1 MGGRVQHQ
9 LPPTLR
15 TRGPFRLLFAGQALS
30 VVGDRIT
37 PIAIAFAV
45 LGLGNATD
53 LGLVLAASGVPFALF
68 AVAGGVVSDRVGR
81 RRVMIASDVVRTLS
95 QATVAVLLLTGS
107 AEVWMLVVLSA
118 VYGTAAAAFMPAL
131 IGLIPQTVPPDR
143 LQEANALLG
152 FTRSIAS
159 VAGPALAG
167 ILIAIGGPGDAIA
180 VDAVTFAL
188 SAACLIAL
196 RPDPAAAA
204 RRRRGGR
211 RLRRAAARRAGG
223 RCAGARGSRP
233 ASAPW
238 RAYHVFVLPAVWI
251 LGPALAASDLGGAS
265 SWAIIVACFGLGTIA
280 GNLLALRLSIRR
292 PVLVAAVAL
301 VGAATQA
308 VIIGSGL
315 GTAGIAMLEFPAG
328 IAVSLF
334 FTLWDTSIQEQVPPA
349 AVSRVSSYDFAVSLG
364 LMPLG
369 MAVAGPIAAAA
380 GLQTTLIAMSAVGD
394 GRRARVARGPRR
406 PPRPPAR
413 RARADAAAGARAHG
427 ARPRDAERGHRRP
440 ALRAHRA
447 ERRALA
453 PGVGLAVGAPRAV
466 ERDGPV
472 DPAQRPPPGRRPPV
486 PVPRGVAD
494 LARGQHAPG
503 PRDRRDPAREVHRPP
518 VPVSRARDGR
528 AGRDADPQL
537 RERVALGRGGVV
549 EAQRDIEE
557 RVDVR
562 RHEHGRV
569 ADRLDEPHGR
579 LGQVA
584 RERGEAL
591 GDRRRARPAEPPR
604 RAA

>member
-1 MGGRVQHQ
+1 MGGRARDHM
-9 LPPTLR
+9 PPTLR

-30 VVGDRIT
+30 VIGDRIT

-68 AVAGGVVSDRVGR
+68 AIAGGVVSDHVGR
-81 RRVMIASDVVRTLS
+81 RRVMIVSDVVRAVV

-118 VYGTAAAAFMPAL
+118 AYGTAAAVFMPAL

-159 VAGPALAG
+159 VAGAADRDQD
-167 ILIAIGGPGDAIA
+167 PGDAIA
-180 VDAVTFAL
+180 VDAFTFAL

-196 RPDPAAAA
+196 RPDRTPAVADAEEQDGFAA
-204 RRRRGGR
+204 RLRSGWREVRRRPWLASG
-211 RLRRAAARRAGG
+211 L
-223 RCAGARGSRP
+223 GAM
-233 ASAPW
+233 A
-238 RAYHVFVLPAVWI
+238 AYHVFVLPAVWI
-251 LGPALAASDLGGAS
+251 LGPALAESDLDGAS
-265 SWAIIVACFGLGTIA
+265 SWAIIVAVFGLGTIA

-315 GTAGIAMLEFPAG
+315 GTAGIAILEFPAG

-380 GLQTTLIAMSAVGD
+380 GLQTTLIAMSVVGI
-394 GRRARVARGPRR
+394 VA
-406 PPRPPAR
+406 
-413 RARADAAAGARAHG
+413 
-427 ARPRDAERGHRRP
+427 
-440 ALRAHRA
+440 
-447 ERRALA
+447 ALA
-453 PGVGLAVGAPRAV
+453 WLAVP
-466 ERDGPV
+466 
-472 DPAQRPPPGRRPPV
+472 
-486 PVPRGVAD
+486 
-494 LARGQHAPG
+494 
-503 PRDRRDPAREVHRPP
+503 
-518 VPVSRARDGR
+518 
-528 AGRDADPQL
+528 
-537 RERVALGRGGVV
+537 
-549 EAQRDIEE
+549 
-557 RVDVR
+557 DVR
-562 RHEHGRV
+562 RVRRPGRPVPIPPPAPARIDPDHGV
-569 ADRLDEPHGR
+569 LSADTDAVRF
-579 LGQVA
+579 
-584 RERGEAL
+584 ERGVPSGE
-591 GDRRRARPAEPPR
+591 R
-604 RAA
+604 

>member
-1 MGGRVQHQ
+1 MGGRAQDQ
-9 LPPTLR
+9 MPSTLR

-68 AVAGGVVSDRVGR
+68 AIAGGVVSDRVGR

-159 VAGPALAG
+159 VAGPVLAG

-196 RPDPAAAA
+196 RPD
-204 RRRRGGR
+204 
-211 RLRRAAARRAGG
+211 RAAAVADAEEHDGFAARLRSGWREVRRRPWLASGL
-223 RCAGARGSRP
+223 GAM
-233 ASAPW
+233 A
-238 RAYHVFVLPAVWI
+238 AYHVFVLPAVWI
-251 LGPALAASDLGGAS
+251 LGPALAESDLGGAS

-315 GTAGIAMLEFPAG
+315 GTAGIAILEFPAG

-380 GLQTTLIAMSAVGD
+380 GVQTTLIAMSAVGH

-413 RARADAAAGARAHG
+413 RARADAAARARAHR

-440 ALRAHRA
+440 AFRAQRA
-447 ERRALA
+447 ERRAL
-453 PGVGLAVGAPRAV
+453 GS
-466 ERDGPV
+466 
-472 DPAQRPPPGRRPPV
+472 PAS
-486 PVPRGVAD
+486 
-494 LARGQHAPG
+494 
-503 PRDRRDPAREVHRPP
+503 
-518 VPVSRARDGR
+518 VSPSA
-528 AGRDADPQL
+528 
-537 RERVALGRGGVV
+537 
-549 EAQRDIEE
+549 
-557 RVDVR
+557 
-562 RHEHGRV
+562 
-569 ADRLDEPHGR
+569 
-579 LGQVA
+579 
-584 RERGEAL
+584 
-591 GDRRRARPAEPPR
+591 RRAR
-604 RAA
+604 

>member
-1 MGGRVQHQ
+1 M
-9 LPPTLR
+9 PTTLR

-45 LGLGNATD
+45 LGLGSATD

-68 AVAGGVVSDRVGR
+68 AIAGGVVSDRVGR
-81 RRVMIASDVVRTLS
+81 RRVMIASDVVRTVS
-95 QATVAVLLLTGS
+95 QATTAVLLLTGS

-118 VYGTAAAAFMPAL
+118 VYGTAAAVFMPAL

-152 FTRSIAS
+152 VTRSIAS
-159 VAGPALAG
+159 VAGPTLAG

-196 RPDPAAAA
+196 RPD
-204 RRRRGGR
+204 
-211 RLRRAAARRAGG
+211 RAAAVAD
-223 RCAGARGSRP
+223 AEEEDDFAARLRSGWREVRSRP
-233 ASAPW
+233 WLASGLGAMA
-238 RAYHVFVLPAVWI
+238 AYHVFVLPAVLI
-251 LGPALAASDLGGAS
+251 LGPALAESELDGAS

-301 VGAATQA
+301 VAAATQA

-315 GTAGIAMLEFPAG
+315 GTAGIAILEFPAG

-380 GLQTTLIAMSAVGD
+380 GLQTTLIAMSAVGM
-394 GRRARVARGPRR
+394 VA
-406 PPRPPAR
+406 
-413 RARADAAAGARAHG
+413 
-427 ARPRDAERGHRRP
+427 
-440 ALRAHRA
+440 
-447 ERRALA
+447 ALA
-453 PGVGLAVGAPRAV
+453 WLAVP
-466 ERDGPV
+466 
-472 DPAQRPPPGRRPPV
+472 
-486 PVPRGVAD
+486 
-494 LARGQHAPG
+494 
-503 PRDRRDPAREVHRPP
+503 
-518 VPVSRARDGR
+518 
-528 AGRDADPQL
+528 
-537 RERVALGRGGVV
+537 
-549 EAQRDIEE
+549 
-557 RVDVR
+557 DVR
-562 RHEHGRV
+562 RVRRPGAAAPVPPAPPPAPSRMESDHGMLS
-569 ADRLDEPHGR
+569 ADADGLRF
-579 LGQVA
+579 
-584 RERGEAL
+584 ERTVPSGE
-591 GDRRRARPAEPPR
+591 R
-604 RAA
+604 